1 MRQKTPLRFT
11 NEKLSKKFNNNFDLV
26 NYAITLAK
34 NMIASGR
41 STRAVHSKTDNR
53 ATQILDEIDQGKDQ
67 FDEIQ
72 EGMVRQAPSS
82 FDGEQLKELMKEER
96 TERKKQRFSEGDK
109 D

>member
-1 MRQKTPLRFT
+1 MKTKTKIRFT
-11 NEKLSKKFNNNFDLV
+11 NESLSKKFKNNFDLV

-41 STRAVHSKTDNR
+41 GTRALHSKTDNR
-53 ATQILDEIDQGKDQ
+53 ATQILDEIDQGRDV

-72 EGMVRQAPSS
+72 AGAVRQTPSS

-96 TERKKQRFSEGDK
+96 SERRKHRTSESDRT
-109 D
+109 